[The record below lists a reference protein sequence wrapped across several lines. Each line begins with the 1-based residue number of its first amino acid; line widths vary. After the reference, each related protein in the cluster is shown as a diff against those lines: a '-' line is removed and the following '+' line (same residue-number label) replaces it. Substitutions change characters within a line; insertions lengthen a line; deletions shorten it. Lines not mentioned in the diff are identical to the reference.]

1 MSSNR
6 PENAVQS
13 SPAVPTEH
21 INHVLSGI
29 RVPNLPYPVGKVEAD
44 KRTDWRPLLLS
55 CWTEQR
61 DEQVTRVLD
70 SVQLVWTVRQVNA
83 AYMADRLMDVF
94 LKTSGLHPVL
104 ASRIARLRFL
114 VAWQLDLHG
123 GEVFCGRLG
132 HWLDSLQDLRGWS
145 DSGGRS
151 ARWLLDQL
159 DGMVVSVSS
168 CFEKGDMTPFEVF
181 CEQWEKDSQRRNQ
194 QVHKLADRL
203 LATEQGAAR
212 QKRAEQTVK
221 ALVGRAFRN
230 RQLPS
235 AIIRFV
241 TEYWMPMLKQ
251 VVWKQGTDSDPWK
264 HGSKMLEWLVWIGDP
279 SLSDKDRNRLYHV
292 GEQLADKL
300 AAVWKSVMDS
310 HLPAEAF
317 SGIEQVMVA
326 RLRGETPE
334 REPALPAAGDFDF
347 DVAWLEL
354 KSPPADEVA
363 KVENHWYVEGEG
375 LREQRRYFFA
385 LLEETS
391 EVLWTN
397 GAGVKLGT
405 MGWSEFREAQ
415 ESGELRP
422 LPDLNPFGQVLTD
435 TVQSL
440 ARVWQRQKQQ
450 RDEAAREAKQRA
462 EALRQKKEA
471 EEQRR
476 RKEEEA
482 RKAEEERLR
491 REAEEQRMAE
501 EEAERQ
507 RLAIEQEDK
516 VRKLV
521 DGIKLG
527 GWISLEPDT
536 NHPEARRLKLAV
548 RINASRKLVFVD
560 RLGLNRTEYLTE
572 DLVTE
577 VLAGRVRVLDSSA
590 EFDDALTRVVG
601 RIRVGR

>member
-13 SPAVPTEH
+13 PPAVATDH

-29 RVPNLPYPVGKVEAD
+29 RVPNLPYPVGKVDAD
-44 KRTDWRPLLLS
+44 KHTDWRPLLLS

-61 DEQVTRVLD
+61 DERVTKVLD

-83 AYMADRLMDVF
+83 AYIADRLMDVF

-123 GEVFCGRLG
+123 GKVFNSRLG

-159 DGMVVSVSS
+159 DGMVVSVSA
-168 CFEKGDMTPFEVF
+168 CFEKGDMKPFETF
-181 CEQWEKDSQRRNQ
+181 CEQWEKDAERRNQ

-212 QKRAEQTVK
+212 QKRAEQTVR
-221 ALVGRAFRN
+221 ALVGRAFNN
-230 RQLPS
+230 RQLPP

-241 TEYWMPMLKQ
+241 TDHWMPMLKQ

-279 SLSDKDRNRLYHV
+279 ALSDKDRNRLYHV

-300 AAVWKSVMDS
+300 AAVWKSAMDTS
-310 HLPAEAF
+310 LPAEAF
-317 SGIEQVMVA
+317 SGIEQVMVS

-334 REPALPAAGDFDF
+334 REPALPGAGNFEFDTTWL
-347 DVAWLEL
+347 DLQCPSEEQVA
-354 KSPPADEVA
+354 PVA
-363 KVENHWYVEGEG
+363 NHWYVEGEG
-375 LREQRRYFFA
+375 HQEQRRYFFA
-385 LLEETS
+385 LLEDTC

-397 GAGVKLGT
+397 GSGVKLGT
-405 MGWSEFREAQ
+405 MGWQEFRSAL
-415 ESGELRP
+415 ESGRLRS
-422 LPDLNPFGQVLTD
+422 LPDLNPFGQVLSD
-435 TVQSL
+435 TIQSL
-440 ARVWQRQKQQ
+440 VKVWQRQKQQ
-450 RDEAAREAKQRA
+450 RDEAAREAREKA
-462 EALRQKKEA
+462 EALRRKKEA

-476 RKEEEA
+476 REEEEA
-482 RKAEEERLR
+482 RKAEEERVR
-491 REAEEQRMAE
+491 REAEEQRLAE

-507 RLAIEQEDK
+507 RLAMEREDQA
-516 VRKLV
+516 RKLV
-521 DGIKLG
+521 DAIKLG
-527 GWISLEPDT
+527 GWISVEPDEDY
-536 NHPEARRLKLAV
+536 PEARRLKLAV

-560 RLGLNRTEYLTE
+560 RLGLNRTEYLTD
-572 DLVTE
+572 DLVAD
-577 VLAGRVRVLDSSA
+577 VVAGRVRVLDGSA